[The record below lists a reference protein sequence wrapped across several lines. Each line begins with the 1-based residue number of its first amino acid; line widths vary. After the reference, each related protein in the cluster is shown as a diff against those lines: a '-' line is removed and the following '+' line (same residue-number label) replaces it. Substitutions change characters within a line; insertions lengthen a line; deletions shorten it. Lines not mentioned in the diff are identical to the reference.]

1 MQTITQP
8 EPNSQIRNSILLEC
22 RSGVD
27 LAQKLRASRRVQ
39 AQDTDRRQA
48 ADARHI
54 VGLLRRLHFHRAHC
68 PACLLREALSGSVLQ

>member
-8 EPNSQIRNSILLEC
+8 EANSQIRNSILLEC
-22 RSGVD
+22 RSGVG

-39 AQDTDRRQA
+39 AEDTDRRQA

-68 PACLLREALSGSVLQ
+68 PACLLREALCGSVLQ

>member
-8 EPNSQIRNSILLEC
+8 TPNSQIRNSILLEC
-22 RSGVD
+22 SSGVN
-27 LAQKLRASRRVQ
+27 LAQKLRDSRRVRVS
-39 AQDTDRRQA
+39 DSNRRQA

-54 VGLLRRLHFHRAHC
+54 VELLRKLHFHRAHC

>member
-22 RSGVD
+22 TSGAD
-27 LAQKLRASRRVQ
+27 LARKLRASRRVQ
-39 AQDTDRRQA
+39 AEDTDRRQA

-68 PACLLREALSGSVLQ
+68 VACLLREALGAGGVQ

>member
-22 RSGVD
+22 MSGAD
-27 LAQKLRASRRVQ
+27 LARKLRASRRVQ
-39 AQDTDRRQA
+39 AEDTDRRQA

-68 PACLLREALSGSVLQ
+68 PACLLREALGTGGVQ